1 VHTELRQK
9 KYDAPQKRIA
19 LRRIIIQSS
28 IIILLTFLIYYF
40 SLSWELLLYFVLSCG
55 FILLI
60 FIDHEHYLLPDMI
73 TLPLL
78 WLGLLANTFGLFVST
93 EQSIWG
99 AIAAYLSLYSVSRI
113 FKYIRGI
120 EGLGRGDCKLFAV
133 FGAWWGIHTL
143 LPILLV
149 ASLTGSLVGMSKIF
163 LNRQNLVAH
172 IPFGPYLILGAV
184 LTNFTEQLT
193 NFTP

>member
-1 VHTELRQK
+1 MHTELRQK